1 MEKKTNYLI
10 NHIKVLSSDKLKL
23 HDKKNYLLLMEYE
36 NNVIYSYD
44 RFLVHLQN
52 HMRQFLTKIH
62 ISYGDIVRDTEMG
75 MLKGTTRPE
84 F

>member
-1 MEKKTNYLI
+1 
-10 NHIKVLSSDKLKL
+10 
-23 HDKKNYLLLMEYE
+23 MEYE

-75 MLKGTTRPE
+75 MLKGTTRLSKNSNSQ
-84 F
+84 FLGSRILHIQSDKHKMSAFSLSLF